1 VIARKAIIRNFNPTL
16 REFYGLAVFKN
27 MAKKETRKE
36 EFKIAGTELLKKVKE
51 LVAEGNVRRIIIKK
65 EDGEILIEVP
75 LTVAVVGTVFAP
87 ALAAIG
93 ALAAFLTSCT
103 LIVERK
109 D

>member
-1 VIARKAIIRNFNPTL
+1 MPKKA
-16 REFYGLAVFKN
+16 KQ
-27 MAKKETRKE
+27 E
-36 EFKIAGTELLKKVKE
+36 EFKISGTELLKKVKE

-65 EDGEILIEVP
+65 EDGEVLIEIP

-87 ALAAIG
+87 VLAAIG

-103 LIVERK
+103 LIVERR